1 MHVTYISFDI
11 LSNLSLDV
19 TQLPTDQALLC
30 CGKTYGNKAK
40 SGILISF
47 RNDAIFVRFVILF
60 YFLCGDCKAHWA
72 CKEFVQSAWVGTANY

>member
-1 MHVTYISFDI
+1 MNLTLISIHILADWPMNATY
-11 LSNLSLDV
+11 
-19 TQLPTDQALLC
+19 QALLC

-60 YFLCGDCKAHWA
+60 YFSCGDCKAHWA